1 MSHINI
7 HRNHE
12 LSQERARRAAEAVA
26 AHLNERFELHYRWEG
41 DALYFE
47 RSGISGRME
56 VGERDVRIIA
66 RLGFLLL
73 PLKSLFENEIH
84 RYLDELFEQT

>member
-7 HRNHE
+7 YRTHE

-56 VGERDVRIIA
+56 VGERDVRIMA